1 MNKNSLTWI
10 GCGSL
15 AAILLTSHPA
25 NAGTVAS
32 QYIDFVRPT
41 TSAPTF
47 STSAQ
52 ANSQAAS
59 LDPNSDTVGDMAI
72 ARFGCDCPSC
82 RNQVLQMIQSG
93 RLALP
98 Q

>member
-1 MNKNSLTWI
+1 MNKTLTWL

-15 AAILLTSHPA
+15 AAVLLTSHPA
-25 NAGTVAS
+25 NAGTVAA

-47 STSAQ
+47 STSPE
-52 ANSQAAS
+52 ANPQAS
-59 LDPNSDTVGDMAI
+59 LDPNSDTVGDLAI
-72 ARFGCDCPSC
+72 AKFGCDCPSC
-82 RNQVLQMIQSG
+82 RNQVLQMIQTG
-93 RLALP
+93 RMALP

>member
-1 MNKNSLTWI
+1 MNKNSLTWL
-10 GCGSL
+10 GCSSL

-25 NAGTVAS
+25 NAGTVAL
-32 QYIDFVRPT
+32 QELDFVKPT

-52 ANSQAAS
+52 SNLQTA
-59 LDPNSDTVGDMAI
+59 LDPNSDTVGDLAI
-72 ARFGCDCPSC
+72 AKFGCDCPSC
-82 RNQVLQMIQSG
+82 RNQALQMVQSG

>member
-1 MNKNSLTWI
+1 MNKNSLTWL
-10 GCGSL
+10 GCSSL
-15 AAILLTSHPA
+15 AAVLLASHPA
-25 NAGTVAS
+25 NAGTVA

-52 ANSQAAS
+52 ESSQAS
-59 LDPNSDTVGDMAI
+59 LDPNSDTVGDLAI
-72 ARFGCDCPSC
+72 AKFGCDCPSC
-82 RNQVLQMIQSG
+82 RNQVLQMIQTG